1 MTFTAPSRVEDLL
14 NFRLNRL
21 LASSGA
27 MVTRLCEGRYG
38 ITRREWRMICILA
51 AQGPLSPSELA
62 EHAHLERARVSRHV
76 TDLVSK
82 NLIERLAVDTDKRR
96 ARLQLNQ
103 RGRDVFDELF
113 PLSVAFNNQVLAA
126 LTPAQVAELDKTLD
140 LLMEAA
146 DAISRSHPIP
156 DKADR
161 RHGGSRRQAR
171 ATPPPPPAWW

>member
-1 MTFTAPSRVEDLL
+1 MTFTSPSRVEDLL

-103 RGRDVFDELF
+103 RGRDVF
-113 PLSVAFNNQVLAA
+113 
-126 LTPAQVAELDKTLD
+126 
-140 LLMEAA
+140 EAGGIHA
-146 DAISRSHPIP
+146 DVFGGGGGLG
-156 DKADR
+156 
-161 RHGGSRRQAR
+161 HGGVPSAVDEARILAGRRKA
-171 ATPPPPPAWW
+171 